1 MAVHNFIWKEAI
13 ADELFHKYESE
24 DVDLGDNNDNNIAS
38 NEEVDACEQ
47 LEMTYLR
54 DAIADAIAQ
63 SWYSYLGAFWCGR
76 LMRCSISGME
86 PDFLSCYMI
95 VPNEDC
101 WSFLEYDVAIALVS
115 FFSSIAC
122 QFSFLS
128 YLLFML

>member
-1 MAVHNFIWKEAI
+1 MAVHNFIRKEAI

-63 SWYSYLGAFWCGR
+63 S
-76 LMRCSISGME
+76 
-86 PDFLSCYMI
+86 
-95 VPNEDC
+95 
-101 WSFLEYDVAIALVS
+101 
-115 FFSSIAC
+115 
-122 QFSFLS
+122 
-128 YLLFML
+128 